1 MNVKEAVGIAMDYVS
16 SFDAVFPT
24 RGLRLE
30 ETEIGEDGNWAVT
43 LSFID
48 SDSALLDLRDTRVF
62 KRFVIDPKGREV
74 ISMKIRNPLA
84 A

>member
-1 MNVKEAVGIAMDYVS
+1 MNVKDAVGIAMDYVS

-30 ETEIGEDGNWAVT
+30 ETEIDESGNWLVT

-48 SDSALLDLRDTRVF
+48 TDSFDSRVF
-62 KRFVIDPKGREV
+62 KRFVIDPKRREV
-74 ISMKIRNPLA
+74 IFMKIRNPLA